1 MKAKVGII
9 ALVLS
14 ISIFTLTCNDRDDR
28 NIDEE
33 PNNLSFAKYYEP
45 YEVDIEPN
53 AAGYKLPLDLNDIV
67 NVNAIK
73 KIVDYNS
80 ISNLIEQNGFAILD
94 SPRPDCD
101 DIEFLYEDFLT
112 MDIPV
117 FVTIDTLLHIY
128 HIQFEWAIR
137 DIEECKF
144 ASDINDLTDALL
156 DYSMQL
162 YDQLDGN
169 LQEAAKRNVA
179 YLSVAQRLIA
189 PDRQAPELVADI
201 VTRELAK
208 IDAHRGHDVS
218 DIFTSAI
225 LQNNDVVRPYG
236 LSSEGWPRGFD

>member
-94 SPRPDCD
+94 SPRR
-101 DIEFLYEDFLT
+101 FY
-112 MDIPV
+112 
-117 FVTIDTLLHIY
+117 
-128 HIQFEWAIR
+128 
-137 DIEECKF
+137 
-144 ASDINDLTDALL
+144 
-156 DYSMQL
+156 
-162 YDQLDGN
+162 
-169 LQEAAKRNVA
+169 
-179 YLSVAQRLIA
+179 
-189 PDRQAPELVADI
+189 
-201 VTRELAK
+201 TRT
-208 IDAHRGHDVS
+208 
-218 DIFTSAI
+218 F
-225 LQNNDVVRPYG
+225 
-236 LSSEGWPRGFD
+236 